1 MLFSVFLYL
10 FSRFSFI
17 SYVQFSSSRTGH
29 QLLSIKVKK
38 LFGGRMSVPDSFLIH
53 FRFETY
59 CIPFPWR
66 ASYSHV
72 ARSTSQSDF
81 HSSM

>member
-1 MLFSVFLYL
+1 
-10 FSRFSFI
+10 
-17 SYVQFSSSRTGH
+17 
-29 QLLSIKVKK
+29 
-38 LFGGRMSVPDSFLIH
+38 MSVPDSFLIH

>member
-1 MLFSVFLYL
+1 MNHSYIYGTMSIDAPGRRRYWRNNVTGRGAAGMLFSVFLYL

-38 LFGGRMSVPDSFLIH
+38 IVR
-53 FRFETY
+53 
-59 CIPFPWR
+59 R
-66 ASYSHV
+66 AYV
-72 ARSTSQSDF
+72 RAG
-81 HSSM
+81 

>member
-1 MLFSVFLYL
+1 MHRDDDVTGGIMLRDGGAAGMLFSVFLYL

-38 LFGGRMSVPDSFLIH
+38 IVR
-53 FRFETY
+53 
-59 CIPFPWR
+59 R
-66 ASYSHV
+66 AYV
-72 ARSTSQSDF
+72 RAG
-81 HSSM
+81 